1 MAVNSVH
8 PAYSDWTDAWQRMR
22 DVVGG
27 DRTIRE
33 RSKAYLPVPP
43 GRSDEEYLRYLERA
57 YFTDF
62 TSKTLIG
69 LVSTLF
75 RKPPVVN
82 LPPDLEYIV
91 DDADGRGVQLSQL
104 AKYAASEILTTGRGG
119 LLVDF
124 PADPEIRTLADQRRL
139 GGLGRLYVY
148 KAEDVINWRFSRIG
162 SDYQLTLLVL
172 REQRLEP
179 KENDEFESELKTHY
193 RVLRLENE
201 GYEVEIWSEVGGKY
215 EVVEKASPTL
225 SNGTRLDWIPFI
237 FLGAEDL
244 TDDIDKPPI
253 YDIAAVNLAHY
264 RNIADFEDALFMV
277 GQPTPVI
284 TGLTDDYIERYGSK
298 LVIGSRVA
306 WPLPAN
312 SDAKLLEL
320 QRDLGVFEKA
330 IERKESQ
337 MVNLGAKLL
346 QAQQRAAEAAET
358 MRLRQSGE
366 ASVLASV
373 ADNVSIAI
381 NTGLEWL
388 AFWSGQDSEQVE
400 FTLNRDFFSQRLT
413 PQELAELVK
422 SWHQGAISQMTL
434 YENLLAGEIVSDGKT
449 FEQYV
454 EEIDNEKPALPAPEF
469 GEEDDEEDESSD
481 EEDES
486 PEEEEDED
494 EDEGGD

>member
-1 MAVNSVH
+1 MAVNSTH
-8 PAYSDWTDAWQRMR
+8 PAYDEWKDAWQRMR

-27 DRTIRE
+27 DRTIRAKA
-33 RSKAYLPVPP
+33 KAYLPVPP

-75 RKPPVVN
+75 RKPPTLH
-82 LPPDLEYIV
+82 LPKDLEYLI
-91 DDADGRGVQLSQL
+91 DDADGRGVQLTQL
-104 AKYAASEILTTGRGG
+104 AKYAAGELLVTGRAGM
-119 LLVDF
+119 LVDF
-124 PADPEIRTLADQRRL
+124 PSDPDIKTLADQRRL
-139 GGLGRLYVY
+139 GGLGRLYIY
-148 KAEDVINWRFSRIG
+148 RAEDIINWRFSRIG
-162 SDYQLTLLVL
+162 SDYQLALLVL
-172 REQRLEP
+172 REARLEE
-179 KENDEFESELKTHY
+179 KENDEFESEYKTQY
-193 RVLRLENE
+193 RVLRLSDK
-201 GYEVEIWSEVGGKY
+201 GYEVELYKEVGGQY
-215 EVVEKASPTL
+215 QIVEQTVPRL
-225 SNGTRLDWIPFI
+225 SNGTSLDWIPFV

-264 RNIADFEDALFMV
+264 RNVADFEDALFMV

-284 TGLTDDYIERYGSK
+284 TGLTEDYIERYGDK

-306 WPLPAN
+306 WPLPMG

-320 QRDLGVFEKA
+320 QRDLNVFEKA

-346 QAQQRAAEAAET
+346 QAQQRGGEAAET
-358 MRLRQSGE
+358 MRLRQNSE
-366 ASVLASV
+366 SSVLASI
-373 ADNVSIAI
+373 ADNVSVAMGI
-381 NTGLEWL
+381 GLDWL
-388 AFWSGQDSEQVE
+388 AFWSGNSPDTTE
-400 FTLNRDFFSQRLT
+400 FTLNRDFFSQRLS

-422 SWHQGAISQMTL
+422 SWHAGAISQETL

-454 EEIDNEKPALPAPEF
+454 EEIERDKPALPPPM
-469 GEEDDEEDESSD
+469 EEDDEDD
-481 EEDES
+481 EDES
-486 PEEEEDED
+486 PDDEDESPDED
-494 EDEGGD
+494 EDDED